1 MKILAHQRG
10 SETVEFALVAVWFFF
25 IVFLIIETSL
35 MIREYNTIALV
46 AQEGARRGS
55 MIADVAEGGAPDD
68 MAAWVLGRLH
78 GLGIPG
84 TPTITPRVTAATADP
99 LGWGNINFCIEI
111 QHTYRPV
118 IPLAAIGDLLN
129 AMPLQKESCMPLP
142 EI

>member
-1 MKILAHQRG
+1 
-10 SETVEFALVAVWFFF
+10 
-25 IVFLIIETSL
+25 
-35 MIREYNTIALV
+35 MIQEYNTIALV

-55 MIADVAEGGAPDD
+55 MIADVAEGGANDD
-68 MAAWVLGRLH
+68 IAAWVLARLH

-84 TPTITPRVTAATADP
+84 TPTIWPRVTAATSDRS
-99 LGWGNINFCIEI
+99 GWGNIIFCLEI
-111 QHTYRPV
+111 RHTYRPV